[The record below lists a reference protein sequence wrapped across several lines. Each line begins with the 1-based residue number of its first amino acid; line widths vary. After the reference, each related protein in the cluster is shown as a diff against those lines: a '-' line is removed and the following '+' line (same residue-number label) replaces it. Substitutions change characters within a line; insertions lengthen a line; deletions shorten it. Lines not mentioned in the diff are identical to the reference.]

1 MSDSTLTTPTDRP
14 EHRGLRPSLNVWQA
28 VGLSMALMAPSMAVN
43 INPQAAEPSVG
54 RAVPLA
60 FLIAAVGVLL
70 VAYVFVR
77 LCQYYQHAGS
87 VYAFVGATLG
97 PRSGVVAGWGL
108 VGTYLFYGV
117 TTSSVVGIFGISFLQ
132 RIGAWSNPPVD
143 APYILT
149 AVVLLLACWLTV
161 ASVRRGTNVLLT
173 VEGATVALILI
184 VTAVVLIRLIVGN
197 APAGHG
203 FTMSVF
209 SVPPGTAPSALFLGV
224 VFGFLSFAGFE
235 AASTLGEESLNPR
248 RDIPRAIL
256 GTTLFGGA
264 FFVVVT
270 AVEMMGFGAG
280 KTGVAAFG
288 SSSSLLGDLGG
299 TYLSSWVGNLITLG
313 ATVSAFGCC
322 LACTVGS
329 ARLLFAMSR
338 DGFGERG
345 LGHVSRY
352 GTPARAAVVVS
363 ATMALVLGLCIVAFS
378 AVPEDTFVWGGTI
391 GTLILLVAYA
401 LTTIGAIRLIFVQ
414 RRMPVPMWQI
424 VIPLAALALLGYTL
438 YRNVVPYPS
447 TGPGHWFPI
456 VAGGWLAAAVIAV
469 LAAPTT
475 ARRLGER
482 LTESDQLQAEAER
495 NRVAGTA

>member
-1 MSDSTLTTPTDRP
+1 MPDSTPTTTPVPTTEDP
-14 EHRGLRPSLNVWQA
+14 PGPGLRRTLTVWQA

-70 VAYVFVR
+70 VTYVFVR
-77 LCQYYQHAGS
+77 LCQYYRHSGS

-97 PRSGVVAGWGL
+97 PRTGVVAGWGL
-108 VGTYLFYGV
+108 IGTYLFYGV

-132 RIGAWSNPPVD
+132 RIGAWTHPPTD
-143 APYILT
+143 APFILT
-149 AVVLLLACWLTV
+149 GIVLVLSCWLTI

-173 VEGATVALILI
+173 VEGATVALILT
-184 VTAVVLIRLIVGN
+184 VSAVVLVRLLLGN
-197 APAGHG
+197 APAGHR

-209 SVPPGTAPSALFLGV
+209 AVPHGTAPSALFLGV

-235 AASTLGEESLNPR
+235 AASTLGEESVNPN

-264 FFVVVT
+264 FFVIVT
-270 AVEMMGFGAG
+270 AVEMMGFGTNAAG
-280 KTGVAAFG
+280 TGAFG
-288 SSSSLLGDLGG
+288 ASTSLVGDLGG
-299 TYLSSWVGNLITLG
+299 SYLSPWVGNVVTLG

-338 DGFGERG
+338 DGFGEHG
-345 LGHVSRY
+345 LGRVSGR
-352 GTPARAAVVVS
+352 GTPARAAVVIS
-363 ATMALVLGLCIVAFS
+363 TTMAVILGLCITAFS
-378 AVPEDTFVWGGTI
+378 AVPESTFVWGGTI
-391 GTLILLVAYA
+391 GTLILLVAYG

-414 RRMPVPMWQI
+414 RRMAVPMWQV

-438 YRNVVPYPS
+438 YRNVIPYPS
-447 TGPGHWFPI
+447 SGPGHWFPI
-456 VAGGWLAAAVIAV
+456 VAGGWLLAAIVAV
-469 LAAPTT
+469 LLAPAT
-475 ARRLGER
+475 ARRLGGR
-482 LTESDQLQAEAER
+482 LTASEGLPGGPD
-495 NRVAGTA
+495 

>member
-1 MSDSTLTTPTDRP
+1 MSDSTLTSTELPP
-14 EHRGLRPSLNVWQA
+14 EQQLRRTLNVWQA
-28 VGLSMALMAPSMAVN
+28 IGLSMALMAPSMSVN
-43 INPQAAEPSVG
+43 INPQAAAPSVG

-70 VAYVFVR
+70 VTYVFVR
-77 LCQYYQHAGS
+77 LCQYFNHSGS

-97 PRSGVVAGWGL
+97 PRTGVVAGWGL
-108 VGTYLFYGV
+108 VGTYIFYGV

-132 RIGAWSNPPVD
+132 RVGAWPHPPTD
-143 APYILT
+143 APFILT
-149 AVVLLLACWLTV
+149 AVVLLLACWLTI

-173 VEGATVALILI
+173 VEGATVALILTI
-184 VTAVVLIRLIVGN
+184 TAVVLVRLLIGN
-197 APAGHG
+197 APAGHR

-235 AASTLGEESLNPR
+235 AASTLGEESLNPN

-270 AVEMMGFGAG
+270 AVEMMGFGTG
-280 KTGVAAFG
+280 KAGVAAFG
-288 SSSSLLGDLGG
+288 TSSSLIGDLGG
-299 TYLSSWVGNLITLG
+299 SYLSPWVGNLVTLG
-313 ATVSAFGCC
+313 ATISAFGCC

-338 DGFGERG
+338 DGFGSGG
-345 LGHVSRY
+345 LGRISGR
-352 GTPARAAVVVS
+352 GTPARAAVVIS
-363 ATMALVLGLCIVAFS
+363 ATMAVILGLCIVAFS

-391 GTLILLVAYA
+391 GTLILLVAYG

-414 RRMPVPMWQI
+414 RRMPVPMWQV
-424 VIPLAALALLGYTL
+424 VIPLAALGLLGYTL
-438 YRNVVPYPS
+438 YRNVIPYPAS
-447 TGPGHWFPI
+447 GPGHWFPI
-456 VAGGWLAAAVIAV
+456 VSGCWLLAAVIAV
-469 LAAPTT
+469 LAAPGP
-475 ARRLGER
+475 ARRLGGR
-482 LTESDQLQAEAER
+482 LTAAEGLRHTGDAS
-495 NRVAGTA
+495 

>member
-1 MSDSTLTTPTDRP
+1 MSDSTLTSTDLPPRQGL
-14 EHRGLRPSLNVWQA
+14 HRTLNVWQA
-28 VGLSMALMAPSMAVN
+28 VGLSMALMAPSMGVN
-43 INPQAAEPSVG
+43 INPQAAAPTVG

-70 VAYVFVR
+70 VTYVFVR
-77 LCQYYQHAGS
+77 LCQYFNHSGS

-97 PRSGVVAGWGL
+97 PRTGVVAGWGL
-108 VGTYLFYGV
+108 IGTYIFYGV

-132 RIGAWSNPPVD
+132 RIGVWSHPPTD
-143 APYILT
+143 APFILT
-149 AVVLLLACWLTV
+149 AVVLVLACWLTI

-173 VEGATVALILI
+173 VEGATLALILV

-197 APAGHG
+197 APAGHR

-235 AASTLGEESLNPR
+235 AASTLGEESVNPN

-264 FFVVVT
+264 FFVIVT
-270 AVEMMGFGAG
+270 AVEMMGFGANAAG
-280 KTGVAAFG
+280 TGAFG
-288 SSSSLLGDLGG
+288 ASTSLVGDLGG
-299 TYLSSWVGNLITLG
+299 SYLSPWVGNVVTLG

-345 LGHVSRY
+345 LGRVSGR
-352 GTPARAAVVVS
+352 GTPARAAVVIS
-363 ATMALVLGLCIVAFS
+363 TTMAVILGLCIVAFS

-391 GTLILLVAYA
+391 GTLILLVAYG

-414 RRMPVPMWQI
+414 RRMAVPRWQV

-438 YRNVVPYPS
+438 YRNVIPYPAS
-447 TGPGHWFPI
+447 GPGHWFPI
-456 VAGGWLAAAVIAV
+456 VAGGWLLAAIVAV
-469 LAAPTT
+469 LLAPAT
-475 ARRLGER
+475 ARRLGGR
-482 LTESDQLQAEAER
+482 LTASEGLLGGPDP
-495 NRVAGTA
+495 VAQDLSH

>member
-1 MSDSTLTTPTDRP
+1 
-14 EHRGLRPSLNVWQA
+14 
-28 VGLSMALMAPSMAVN
+28 
-43 INPQAAEPSVG
+43 
-54 RAVPLA
+54 
-60 FLIAAVGVLL
+60 
-70 VAYVFVR
+70 
-77 LCQYYQHAGS
+77 
-87 VYAFVGATLG
+87 
-97 PRSGVVAGWGL
+97 
-108 VGTYLFYGV
+108 
-117 TTSSVVGIFGISFLQ
+117 
-132 RIGAWSNPPVD
+132 VD
-143 APYILT
+143 APFILT
-149 AVVLLLACWLTV
+149 GVVLLLACWLTI

-184 VTAVVLIRLIVGN
+184 VTAVVLVRLIAGN

-280 KTGVAAFG
+280 KSGVAAFG
-288 SSSSLLGDLGG
+288 SSSSLIGDLGAS
-299 TYLSSWVGNLITLG
+299 YLSSWVGNLVTLG
-313 ATVSAFGCC
+313 ATISAFGCC

-345 LGHVSRY
+345 LGRVSRY
-352 GTPARAAVVVS
+352 GTPARAAILVS

-424 VIPLAALALLGYTL
+424 VIPLAALALLGYTI

-447 TGPGHWFPI
+447 SGPGHWFPI
-456 VAGGWLAAAVIAV
+456 VAGGWLLAAVAAVIA
-469 LAAPTT
+469 APST
-475 ARRLGER
+475 ARRLGRR
-482 LTESDQLQAEAER
+482 LTESEQLQAEAER